1 MNIERHSLAKE
12 LPEFKDKIHD
22 LKLSDGHFSKLFKD
36 YHEVDNEVI
45 RIEDGVE
52 HSSDEY
58 LESLKNTILVGFC
71 SRALVNSVVIVV
83 KEILASGIDYSN
95 MTPGTDCIFQMT
107 VLCSTIKYQ
116 IFCFN

>member
-12 LPEFKDKIHD
+12 LPEFKDRIHE

-58 LESLKNTILVGFC
+58 LESLKKKRLWLKDQLYRILK
-71 SRALVNSVVIVV
+71 SV
-83 KEILASGIDYSN
+83 D
-95 MTPGTDCIFQMT
+95 
-107 VLCSTIKYQ
+107 
-116 IFCFN
+116 